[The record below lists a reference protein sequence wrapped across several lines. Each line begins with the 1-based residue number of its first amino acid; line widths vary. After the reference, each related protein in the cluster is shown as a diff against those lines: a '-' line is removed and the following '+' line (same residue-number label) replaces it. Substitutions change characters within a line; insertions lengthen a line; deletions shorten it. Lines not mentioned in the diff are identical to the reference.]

1 MVKTGVVGGTSILT
15 VLTDLR
21 DLSNIIA
28 GSYIVCSELC
38 LLMVSC
44 AVLGFHQIYFR
55 LTVLHPVRQAC
66 MASGPGNKNSECE
79 IILIISFAGAD
90 DRH

>member
-1 MVKTGVVGGTSILT
+1 MVQTGVVGGTSIL

-44 AVLGFHQIYFR
+44 AVFGFHQIYFR
-55 LTVLHPVRQAC
+55 LTGLHPVRQAC
-66 MASGPGNKNSECE
+66 LASGPGNKNSECE

-90 DRH
+90 DRQ